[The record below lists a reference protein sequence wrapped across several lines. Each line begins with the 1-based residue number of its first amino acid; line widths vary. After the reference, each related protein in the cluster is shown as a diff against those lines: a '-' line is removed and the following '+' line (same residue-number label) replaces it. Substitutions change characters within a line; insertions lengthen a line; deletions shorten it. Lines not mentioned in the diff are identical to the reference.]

1 MKTIDT
7 VKERTVARMYFN
19 HEALKWYRTDF
30 GFTQEDLAFLIGV
43 PYQQYQKWENGKNLP
58 SVNVLMQLA
67 QLYEI
72 QLEKFFN

>member
-7 VKERTVARMYFN
+7 VKERTVGRKYFN
-19 HEALKWYRTDF
+19 HESLKWYRSDF
-30 GFTQEDLAFLIGV
+30 GFTQEDLAYLIGV
-43 PYQQYQKWENGKNLP
+43 PYQQYQKWENGKNMP